1 MVIMKHKVFT
11 IIHYLFFTL
20 VMLACVILTIVF
32 NLNWITLIACLSS
45 ICYIVFLSDRNLLNF
60 IIGFIS
66 STTYIIVAFNARL
79 YGEVIFYLII
89 DLPMI
94 FISYF
99 MWKKHLE
106 SSLRVNAKKM
116 NMKQVLVVILISI
129 ASVVGYSF
137 LLKAIGGVNCVV
149 DAISTVVSFIATLLM
164 AKRYREQWI
173 MWLVVYI
180 VSVIMWITTFDL
192 LMLIMS
198 ISCLVSCIIGYINW
212 SINARKDKD
221 ICV

>member
-1 MVIMKHKVFT
+1 MKNKVFT
-11 IIHYLFFTL
+11 ILHYLFFTL

-32 NLNWITLIACLSS
+32 NLNWIALIACLSS
-45 ICYIVFLSDRNLLNF
+45 ICYIVFLSDRNVLNF
-60 IIGFIS
+60 IVGFIS
-66 STTYIIVAFNARL
+66 STTYIIVAFNAKL

-106 SSLRVNAKKM
+106 SSLRVIAKKM
-116 NMKQVLVVILISI
+116 TNKQSLIVLAVSLVAVV
-129 ASVVGYSF
+129 AYSF
-137 LLKAIGGVNCVV
+137 FLKFIGGVNYVV
-149 DAISTVVSFIATLLM
+149 DAISTVVSFVATLLM
-164 AKRYREQWI
+164 AKRYREQWV
-173 MWLVVYI
+173 MWIVVYI
-180 VSVIMWITTFDL
+180 VSVIMWSTTFDL